1 MNIKRHSIF
10 LWLTTSILAILMAVG
25 MTIYF
30 NTYQASPLARRI
42 AKTAT
47 NHKNYLLFRS
57 KGKVKANII
66 FYQGALV
73 EEEAYSQLARD
84 LADKGDNT
92 YILKTPLNLPVL
104 SPHKAKTII
113 NQNHLTNVYLAGHS
127 LGGVVASQNAKVAP
141 VRGLILLASYP
152 SRKSDLSHKKLRV
165 LSITASND
173 HILNWEKYEE
183 AKKRLPNSST
193 FRTIV
198 GGNHS
203 RFVVTTDIKKGM
215 VKLPFLTNHLKN
227 NWLRLFRILSTNM
240 ISTINKKR

>member
-203 RFVVTTDIKKGM
+203 RFGNYGHQKGDG
-215 VKLPFLTNHLKN
+215 KATLSHKSSEKQLATF
-227 NWLRLFRILSTNM
+227 ILNF
-240 ISTINKKR
+240 IH

>member
-73 EEEAYSQLARD
+73 EEEAYYQLARD

-203 RFVVTTDIKKGM
+203 RFGNYGHQKGDG
-215 VKLPFLTNHLKN
+215 KAT
-227 NWLRLFRILSTNM
+227 LSHKSSEKQLATF
-240 ISTINKKR
+240 ISNFIH

>member
-47 NHKNYLLFRS
+47 SHKNYLLFRS

-84 LADKGDNT
+84 LADKGYNT

-104 SPHKAKTII
+104 SPYKAKTII

-152 SRKSDLSHKKLRV
+152 SSKSDLSHKKLRV

-203 RFVVTTDIKKGM
+203 RFGNYGHQKGDG
-215 VKLPFLTNHLKN
+215 KAT
-227 NWLRLFRILSTNM
+227 LSHKSSEKQLATF
-240 ISTINKKR
+240 ISNFIH

>member
-92 YILKTPLNLPVL
+92 YILKTSLNLPVL

-203 RFVVTTDIKKGM
+203 RFGNYGHQKGDG
-215 VKLPFLTNHLKN
+215 KAT
-227 NWLRLFRILSTNM
+227 LSHKSSEKQLATF
-240 ISTINKKR
+240 ISNFIH

>member
-183 AKKRLPNSST
+183 AKKRLLNSST

-203 RFVVTTDIKKGM
+203 RFGNYGHQKGDG
-215 VKLPFLTNHLKN
+215 KAT
-227 NWLRLFRILSTNM
+227 LSHKSSEKQLATF
-240 ISTINKKR
+240 ISNFIH

>member
-1 MNIKRHSIF
+1 MNIKRHSVF
-10 LWLTTSILAILMAVG
+10 LWSTTSILAILLAVG
-25 MTIYF
+25 MVICF
-30 NTYQASPLARRI
+30 NTYQASPLASKI

-47 NHKNYLLFRS
+47 NHKDYLLFRTRS
-57 KGKVKANII
+57 KAKANIL

-73 EEEAYSQLARD
+73 EEEAYSQLAED
-84 LADKGDNT
+84 LADRGYNT

-113 NQNHLTNVYLAGHS
+113 DQNHLTNVYLAGHS
-127 LGGVVASQNAKVAP
+127 LGGVVASQNAKVIP
-141 VRGLILLASYP
+141 VKGLILLASYP
-152 SRKSDLSHKKLRV
+152 SNRSDLSHKKLRV

-203 RFVVTTDIKKGM
+203 RFGNYGHQKGDG
-215 VKLPFLTNHLKN
+215 KAT
-227 NWLRLFRILSTNM
+227 LSHKSSEKQLATF
-240 ISTINKKR
+240 ISNFIH

>member
-84 LADKGDNT
+84 LADKGYNT

-203 RFVVTTDIKKGM
+203 RFGNYEHQKGDG
-215 VKLPFLTNHLKN
+215 KAT
-227 NWLRLFRILSTNM
+227 LSHKSSEKQLATF
-240 ISTINKKR
+240 ISNFIH

>member
-84 LADKGDNT
+84 LTDKGYNT

-203 RFVVTTDIKKGM
+203 RFGNYGHQKGDG
-215 VKLPFLTNHLKN
+215 KAT
-227 NWLRLFRILSTNM
+227 LSHKSSEKQLATF
-240 ISTINKKR
+240 ISNFIH

>member
-203 RFVVTTDIKKGM
+203 LFGNYGHQKGDG
-215 VKLPFLTNHLKN
+215 KAT
-227 NWLRLFRILSTNM
+227 LSHKSSEKQLATF
-240 ISTINKKR
+240 ISNFIH

>member
-113 NQNHLTNVYLAGHS
+113 NQNHLTNIYLAGHS

-203 RFVVTTDIKKGM
+203 RFGNYGHQKGDG
-215 VKLPFLTNHLKN
+215 KAT
-227 NWLRLFRILSTNM
+227 LSHKSSEKQLATF
-240 ISTINKKR
+240 ISNFIH

>member
-203 RFVVTTDIKKGM
+203 RFGNYGHQKGDG
-215 VKLPFLTNHLKN
+215 KAT
-227 NWLRLFRILSTNM
+227 LSHKSSEKQLATF
-240 ISTINKKR
+240 ISSFIH

>member
-203 RFVVTTDIKKGM
+203 RFGNYGHQKRDGKAT
-215 VKLPFLTNHLKN
+215 
-227 NWLRLFRILSTNM
+227 LSHKSSEKQLATF
-240 ISTINKKR
+240 ISNFIH

>member
-141 VRGLILLASYP
+141 VRGIILLASYP

-203 RFVVTTDIKKGM
+203 RFGNYGHQKGDG
-215 VKLPFLTNHLKN
+215 KAT
-227 NWLRLFRILSTNM
+227 LSHKSSEKQLATF
-240 ISTINKKR
+240 ISNFIH

>member
-30 NTYQASPLARRI
+30 NTYQASPLARKI

-203 RFVVTTDIKKGM
+203 RFGNYGHQKGDG
-215 VKLPFLTNHLKN
+215 KAT
-227 NWLRLFRILSTNM
+227 LSHKSSEKQLATF
-240 ISTINKKR
+240 ISNFIH

>member
-10 LWLTTSILAILMAVG
+10 LWLTTSILAILMAVE

-84 LADKGDNT
+84 LADKGYNT

-203 RFVVTTDIKKGM
+203 RFGNYGHQKGDG
-215 VKLPFLTNHLKN
+215 KAT
-227 NWLRLFRILSTNM
+227 LSHKSSEKQLATF
-240 ISTINKKR
+240 ISNFIH

>member
-203 RFVVTTDIKKGM
+203 RFGNYGHQKGEG
-215 VKLPFLTNHLKN
+215 KAT
-227 NWLRLFRILSTNM
+227 LSHKSSEKQLATF
-240 ISTINKKR
+240 ISNFIH

>member
-84 LADKGDNT
+84 LADKGYNT

-203 RFVVTTDIKKGM
+203 QFGNYGHQKGDG
-215 VKLPFLTNHLKN
+215 KAT
-227 NWLRLFRILSTNM
+227 LSHKSSEKQLATF
-240 ISTINKKR
+240 ISNFIH

>member
-193 FRTIV
+193 FRTII

-203 RFVVTTDIKKGM
+203 RFGNYGHQKGDG
-215 VKLPFLTNHLKN
+215 KAT
-227 NWLRLFRILSTNM
+227 LSHKSSEKQLATF
-240 ISTINKKR
+240 ISNFIH

>member
-203 RFVVTTDIKKGM
+203 RFGNYGYQKGDG
-215 VKLPFLTNHLKN
+215 KAT
-227 NWLRLFRILSTNM
+227 LSHKSSEKQLATF
-240 ISTINKKR
+240 ISNFIH

>member
-66 FYQGALV
+66 FYQGALM

-84 LADKGDNT
+84 LADKGYNT

-203 RFVVTTDIKKGM
+203 RFGNYGHQKGDG
-215 VKLPFLTNHLKN
+215 KAT
-227 NWLRLFRILSTNM
+227 LSHKSSEKQLATF
-240 ISTINKKR
+240 ISNFIH

>member
-47 NHKNYLLFRS
+47 NHKSYLLFRS

-84 LADKGDNT
+84 LADKGYNT

-203 RFVVTTDIKKGM
+203 RFGNYGHQKGDG
-215 VKLPFLTNHLKN
+215 KAT
-227 NWLRLFRILSTNM
+227 LSHKSSEKQLATF
-240 ISTINKKR
+240 ISNFIH

>member
-73 EEEAYSQLARD
+73 EEEAYSQLARN
-84 LADKGDNT
+84 LADKGYNT

-203 RFVVTTDIKKGM
+203 RFGNYGHQKGDG
-215 VKLPFLTNHLKN
+215 KAT
-227 NWLRLFRILSTNM
+227 LSHKSSEKQLATF
-240 ISTINKKR
+240 ISNFIH

>member
-10 LWLTTSILAILMAVG
+10 LWLTTSILAILMAIG

-84 LADKGDNT
+84 LADKGYNT

-203 RFVVTTDIKKGM
+203 RFGNYGHQKGDG
-215 VKLPFLTNHLKN
+215 KAT
-227 NWLRLFRILSTNM
+227 LSHKSSEKQLATF
-240 ISTINKKR
+240 ISNFIH

>member
-84 LADKGDNT
+84 LADKGYNT

-165 LSITASND
+165 VSITASND

-203 RFVVTTDIKKGM
+203 RFGNYGHQKGDG
-215 VKLPFLTNHLKN
+215 KAT
-227 NWLRLFRILSTNM
+227 LSHKSSEKQLATF
-240 ISTINKKR
+240 ISNFIH

>member
-1 MNIKRHSIF
+1 MNIKRHPIF
-10 LWLTTSILAILMAVG
+10 LWLTTSILAILLAVG

-47 NHKNYLLFRS
+47 HHKNYLLFRS

-84 LADKGDNT
+84 LADKGYNT

-104 SPHKAKTII
+104 SPYKAKTII
-113 NQNHLTNVYLAGHS
+113 DQNHLTNVYLAGHS

-152 SRKSDLSHKKLRV
+152 SSKSDLSHKKLRV

-203 RFVVTTDIKKGM
+203 RFGNYGHQKGDG
-215 VKLPFLTNHLKN
+215 KAT
-227 NWLRLFRILSTNM
+227 LSHKSSEKQLATF
-240 ISTINKKR
+240 ISNFIH

>member
-203 RFVVTTDIKKGM
+203 RFSNYGHQKGDG
-215 VKLPFLTNHLKN
+215 KAT
-227 NWLRLFRILSTNM
+227 LSHKSSEKQLATF
-240 ISTINKKR
+240 ISNFIH

>member
-10 LWLTTSILAILMAVG
+10 LWLTISILAILMAVG

-84 LADKGDNT
+84 LADKGYNT

-104 SPHKAKTII
+104 SPYKAKTII

-152 SRKSDLSHKKLRV
+152 SSKSDLSHKKLRV

-203 RFVVTTDIKKGM
+203 RFGNYGHQKGDG
-215 VKLPFLTNHLKN
+215 KAT
-227 NWLRLFRILSTNM
+227 LSHKSSEKQLATF
-240 ISTINKKR
+240 ISNFIH

>member
-73 EEEAYSQLARD
+73 EEEDYSQLARD
-84 LADKGDNT
+84 LADKGYNT

-203 RFVVTTDIKKGM
+203 RFGNYGHQKGDG
-215 VKLPFLTNHLKN
+215 KAT
-227 NWLRLFRILSTNM
+227 LSHKSSEKQLATF
-240 ISTINKKR
+240 ISNFIH

>member
-66 FYQGALV
+66 FYQGTLV

-84 LADKGDNT
+84 LADKGYNT

-203 RFVVTTDIKKGM
+203 RFGNYGHQKGDG
-215 VKLPFLTNHLKN
+215 KAT
-227 NWLRLFRILSTNM
+227 LSHKSSEKQLATF
-240 ISTINKKR
+240 ISNFIH

>member
-10 LWLTTSILAILMAVG
+10 LWLTTSILAILLAIG

-84 LADKGDNT
+84 LADKGYNT

-203 RFVVTTDIKKGM
+203 RFGNYGHQKGDG
-215 VKLPFLTNHLKN
+215 KAT
-227 NWLRLFRILSTNM
+227 LSHKSSEKQLATF
-240 ISTINKKR
+240 ISNF

>member
-84 LADKGDNT
+84 LADKGYNT

-104 SPHKAKTII
+104 SPYKAKTII

-152 SRKSDLSHKKLRV
+152 SSKSDLSHKKLRV

-203 RFVVTTDIKKGM
+203 RFGNYGHPKGDG
-215 VKLPFLTNHLKN
+215 KAT
-227 NWLRLFRILSTNM
+227 LSHKSSEKQLATF
-240 ISTINKKR
+240 ISNFIH

>member
-10 LWLTTSILAILMAVG
+10 LWLTTSILAILLAVG

-84 LADKGDNT
+84 LADKGYNT

-141 VRGLILLASYP
+141 VKGLILLASYP
-152 SRKSDLSHKKLRV
+152 SSKSDLSHKKLRV

-183 AKKRLPNSST
+183 AKKCLPNSST

-203 RFVVTTDIKKGM
+203 RFGNYGHQKGDG
-215 VKLPFLTNHLKN
+215 KAT
-227 NWLRLFRILSTNM
+227 LSHKSSEKQLATF
-240 ISTINKKR
+240 ISNFIH

>member
-84 LADKGDNT
+84 LADKGYNT

-203 RFVVTTDIKKGM
+203 RFGNYGHQKGD

>member
-57 KGKVKANII
+57 KGKVKANIL

-84 LADKGDNT
+84 LADKGYNT

-203 RFVVTTDIKKGM
+203 RFGNYGHQKGDG
-215 VKLPFLTNHLKN
+215 KAT
-227 NWLRLFRILSTNM
+227 LSHKSSEKQLATF
-240 ISTINKKR
+240 ISNFIH

>member
-10 LWLTTSILAILMAVG
+10 LWLTTSILAILLAIG

-84 LADKGDNT
+84 LADKGYNT

-203 RFVVTTDIKKGM
+203 RFGNYGHQKGDG
-215 VKLPFLTNHLKN
+215 KAT
-227 NWLRLFRILSTNM
+227 LSHKSSEKQLATF
-240 ISTINKKR
+240 ISNFIH

>member
-73 EEEAYSQLARD
+73 EEKAYSQLARD
-84 LADKGDNT
+84 LADKGYNT

-203 RFVVTTDIKKGM
+203 RFGNYGHQKGDG
-215 VKLPFLTNHLKN
+215 KAT
-227 NWLRLFRILSTNM
+227 LSHKSSEKQLATF
-240 ISTINKKR
+240 ISNFIH

>member
-84 LADKGDNT
+84 LADKGYNT

-203 RFVVTTDIKKGM
+203 RFGNYGHQKGDG
-215 VKLPFLTNHLKN
+215 KAT
-227 NWLRLFRILSTNM
+227 LSHKSPEKQLATF
-240 ISTINKKR
+240 ISNFIH

>member
-113 NQNHLTNVYLAGHS
+113 NQNHLTNVSLAGHS

-203 RFVVTTDIKKGM
+203 RFGNYGHQKGDG
-215 VKLPFLTNHLKN
+215 KAT
-227 NWLRLFRILSTNM
+227 LSHKSSEKQLATF
-240 ISTINKKR
+240 ISNFIH

>member
-84 LADKGDNT
+84 LADKGYNT

-104 SPHKAKTII
+104 SPYKAKTII

-152 SRKSDLSHKKLRV
+152 SSKSDLSHKKLRV

-198 GGNHS
+198 RGNHS
-203 RFVVTTDIKKGM
+203 RFGNYGHQKGDG
-215 VKLPFLTNHLKN
+215 KATLSHKSSKN
-227 NWLRLFRILSTNM
+227 NWLRLFQILSTSM

>member
-84 LADKGDNT
+84 LADKGYNT

-198 GGNHS
+198 GGKHS
-203 RFVVTTDIKKGM
+203 RFGNYGHQKGDG
-215 VKLPFLTNHLKN
+215 KAT
-227 NWLRLFRILSTNM
+227 LSHKSSEKQLATF
-240 ISTINKKR
+240 ISNFIH